1 MKKLVSLLL
10 AALLVLSVASCA
22 LAEEKKTVVIGAT
35 PSPHQ
40 EVLELIKDDMAALGY
55 DLEII
60 TFTEYPLPNPA
71 LADKQL
77 DANYFQLLP
86 YLNAYNATVSDDEKL
101 VPVIGV
107 HYEPYGIYAGKTKTL
122 EDLADGAVVAV
133 TNDPSNETRALL
145 LLQEAGIIK
154 LPEDA
159 TVNSSLTAFDVVENP
174 LKINLLEID
183 ASQLPSTLQDVDM
196 AVINGNFALD
206 AGLSPAKDAIF
217 MEAADSEAGEVYT
230 NYVVV
235 RPEDKDAA
243 WVEALRSCL
252 QSQKIYDFILNNED
266 YKGGVI
272 PAFTV
277 EEKAEYSPRIPKAR
291 LYSRAFLCASR
302 RVTG

>member
-10 AALLVLSVASCA
+10 AALLVLSITSCA
-22 LAEEKKTVVIGAT
+22 LAEEKKTIVIGAT

-40 EVLELIKDDMAALGY
+40 EVIELIKDDMAALGY

-77 DANYFQLLP
+77 DANYFQHLP

-145 LLQEAGIIK
+145 LLQEAGLIK

-159 TVNSSLTAFDVVENP
+159 TVDSSLTVLDVVENP
-174 LKINLLEID
+174 KNLDIKEVDANLLPTMLE
-183 ASQLPSTLQDVDM
+183 DVDI

-217 MEAADSEAGEVYT
+217 LESADSEAGKTYT

-235 RPEDKDAA
+235 RQEDVDAD
-243 WVEALRSCL
+243 WVEALRTCL
-252 QSQKIYDFILNNED
+252 CSQKVYDFMLNNEA
-266 YKGGVI
+266 YAGGVI

-277 EEKAEYSPRIPKAR
+277 EESTDKAAE
-291 LYSRAFLCASR
+291 
-302 RVTG
+302 

>member
-40 EVLELIKDDMAALGY
+40 EVLELIQDDMAALGY
-55 DLEII
+55 KLEIV

-77 DANYFQLLP
+77 DANYFQHLP

-122 EDLADGAVVAV
+122 EELADGAVVAV

-145 LLQEAGIIK
+145 LLQEAGLIK

-159 TVNSSLTAFDVVENP
+159 TVDSSLTVLDVV
-174 LKINLLEID
+174 
-183 ASQLPSTLQDVDM
+183 
-196 AVINGNFALD
+196 
-206 AGLSPAKDAIF
+206 
-217 MEAADSEAGEVYT
+217 
-230 NYVVV
+230 
-235 RPEDKDAA
+235 
-243 WVEALRSCL
+243 
-252 QSQKIYDFILNNED
+252 
-266 YKGGVI
+266 
-272 PAFTV
+272 
-277 EEKAEYSPRIPKAR
+277 
-291 LYSRAFLCASR
+291 
-302 RVTG
+302 

>member
-1 MKKLVSLLL
+1 MKKLLTLALSLALT
-10 AALLVLSVASCA
+10 AAVGVASA
-22 LAEEKKTVVIGAT
+22 NTKLVVGASATPHAEILEAAKPILAEKGI
-35 PSPHQ
+35 
-40 EVLELIKDDMAALGY
+40 
-55 DLEII
+55 DLEIVV
-60 TFTEYPLPNPA
+60 FDDYVQPNLQLEA
-71 LADKQL
+71 GDL
-77 DANYFQLLP
+77 DANYFQHIP
-86 YLNAYNATVSDDEKL
+86 YLTDYNKDLPEDKQL
-101 VPVIGV
+101 VAAIPV
-107 HYEPYGIYAGKTKTL
+107 HYEPYCIYAGKTASIDELK
-122 EDLADGAVVAV
+122 EGATIAV
-133 TNDPSNETRALL
+133 TNDPANETRALL

-277 EEKAEYSPRIPKAR
+277 EEKAE
-291 LYSRAFLCASR
+291 
-302 RVTG
+302 